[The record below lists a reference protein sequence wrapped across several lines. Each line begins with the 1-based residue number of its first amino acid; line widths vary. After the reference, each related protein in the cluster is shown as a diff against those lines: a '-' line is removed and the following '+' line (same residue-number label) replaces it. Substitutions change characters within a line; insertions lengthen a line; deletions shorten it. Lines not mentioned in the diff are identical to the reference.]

1 MRKAKGFSLLEA
13 LIVVA
18 IVAILALWAAPN
30 FKEFLEKQKVRSALN
45 QWQNSFYFA
54 QREAMRLKQ
63 PVYLCG
69 SSNGQDCDK
78 GNDTPPKG
86 PNIYSNGWIVYTGT
100 GDSKRILQDVPFT
113 EANINIFLNSNTFK
127 KAAGI
132 QFNSSGRVNGQGSL
146 FICIK
151 KKQED
156 SPRNCGKDIHPSYGG
171 RAYVISPGGRLVG
184 KAVK

>member
-69 SSNGQDCDK
+69 SSDGQTCIK
-78 GNDTPPKG
+78 AVPQVEG
-86 PNIYSNGWIVYTGT
+86 PNIFSKGWIVYTGT
-100 GDSKRILQDVPFT
+100 GDSQRILQDVPFN
-113 EANINIFLNSNTFK
+113 EPNISIRLNNNSFRSV
-127 KAAGI
+127 AGI
-132 QFNSSGRVNGQGSL
+132 KFNSSGRVNGQGSL

-151 KKQED
+151 KKKTE
-156 SPRNCGKDIHPSYGG
+156 SPFECGTDRNPSYGG
-171 RAYVISPGGRLVG
+171 RTYVISPGGRLVG
-184 KAVK
+184 KAAK